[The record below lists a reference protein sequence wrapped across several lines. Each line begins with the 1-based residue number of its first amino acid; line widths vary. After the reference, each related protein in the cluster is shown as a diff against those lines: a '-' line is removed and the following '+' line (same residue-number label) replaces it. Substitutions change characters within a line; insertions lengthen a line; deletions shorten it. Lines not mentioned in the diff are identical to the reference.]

1 MSARSTMMASALPQ
15 PRELPTSHRS
25 GRAIVPKGTLTV
37 QGLTPGTALVLS
49 GKWIDSFF
57 NTIAIPATDVAV
69 VATTEPGTAGLL
81 ALALRPRLRR
91 SAAINGVRI
100 VGRRRLGWGPGV
112 N

>member
-1 MSARSTMMASALPQ
+1 MSARSTMMASALRQ

-25 GRAIVPKGTLTV
+25 GRAIMTKGTLTV

-49 GKWIDSFF
+49 GEWTDSFF

-81 ALALRPRLRR
+81 ALGSAASSPPVGGDQRRKDRRAQPPRLG
-91 SAAINGVRI
+91 S
-100 VGRRRLGWGPGV
+100 
-112 N
+112 